1 MREVFVPISTNK
13 FKKTLGSFVTG
24 VTVVTTCLDSK
35 LHGLTVNAFSSLS
48 LNPPLVLICIDK
60 KSESNKILKQSKI
73 FAVNILSK
81 DQKNLSKIFSDSKN
95 NNRFHKVKTTTKI
108 TGSPIIVNSLGY
120 IDCSVEKII
129 PAGDHNIF
137 VGKIK
142 SLNTKN
148 LDPLIYYRGNYL
160 V

>member
-1 MREVFVPISTNK
+1 MRGVFVPISTNK
-13 FKKTLGSFVTG
+13 FKKTLGSFATG

-95 NNRFHKVKTTTKI
+95 KNRFHKVKTTTKI

>member
-1 MREVFVPISTNK
+1 MREVFEPISTNK
-13 FKKTLGSFVTG
+13 FKKTLGSFATG

-95 NNRFHKVKTTTKI
+95 KNRFHKVKTTTNI
-108 TGSPIIVNSLGY
+108 TGSPIIVISLGY

-148 LDPLIYYRGNYL
+148 LDQLIYYRGNYL

>member
-13 FKKTLGSFVTG
+13 FKKTLGSFATG

-81 DQKNLSKIFSDSKN
+81 DQKNLSKIFPQL
-95 NNRFHKVKTTTKI
+95 I
-108 TGSPIIVNSLGY
+108 IGSGAFP
-120 IDCSVEKII
+120 
-129 PAGDHNIF
+129 
-137 VGKIK
+137 IK
-142 SLNTKN
+142 SYAEMLRVN
-148 LDPLIYYRGNYL
+148 DIYILMRF
-160 V
+160 

>member
-1 MREVFVPISTNK
+1 M
-13 FKKTLGSFVTG
+13 
-24 VTVVTTCLDSK
+24 
-35 LHGLTVNAFSSLS
+35 
-48 LNPPLVLICIDK
+48 NPPLVLICIDK

-95 NNRFHKVKTTTKI
+95 KNRFHKVKTTTKI